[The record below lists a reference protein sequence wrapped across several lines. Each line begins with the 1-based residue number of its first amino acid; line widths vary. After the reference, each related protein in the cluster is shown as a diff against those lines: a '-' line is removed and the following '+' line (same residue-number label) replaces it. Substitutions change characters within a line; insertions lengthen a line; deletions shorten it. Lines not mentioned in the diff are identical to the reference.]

1 MFPKSFGTVDQFV
14 IKNLLAIKTLKEH
27 SQIDKMNP
35 NNISLKDGVLLIEIM
50 RNKASEL
57 NQKFNTNIW
66 TPRKIDKILW
76 CIDR

>member
-1 MFPKSFGTVDQFV
+1 MV
-14 IKNLLAIKTLKEH
+14 KNLLN
-27 SQIDKMNP
+27 IDNLEGHQLLEKINP
-35 NNISLKDGVLLIEIM
+35 DNISLKEGVLLIEIM

-57 NQKFNTNIW
+57 NNKFNTTEW